1 MKQYAIVDLK
11 GGLGNQIFQIAYA
24 LYLQSL
30 GIKAV
35 VDTHFFLRICNF
47 LENWN

>member
-24 LYLQSL
+24 LHLQSL

-35 VDTHFFLRICNF
+35 VDTHFFFSNMQF

>member
-24 LYLQSL
+24 LYIQSL
-30 GIKAV
+30 GIKVV
-35 VDTHFFLRICNF
+35 VDTHFFSSNMQF
-47 LENWN
+47 PENWN